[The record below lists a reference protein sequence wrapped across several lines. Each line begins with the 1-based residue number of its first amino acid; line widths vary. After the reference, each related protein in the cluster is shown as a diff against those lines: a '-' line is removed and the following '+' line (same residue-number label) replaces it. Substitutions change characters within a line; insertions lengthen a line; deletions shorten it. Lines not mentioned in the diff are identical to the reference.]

1 MHLALGHS
9 HTHSQGGACCRFGWE
24 ETQADKSA
32 ADNFVLDSSAA
43 DNFVL
48 DSFAEDNSAG
58 DKLAEG
64 SFVVGVGLPSWVVAE
79 VSNLAWSGR
88 RLGSP
93 AGFGS
98 VREFADHLP

>member
-1 MHLALGHS
+1 MHLALDHS
-9 HTHSQGGACCRFGWE
+9 HTHSLGGACCRFGWE
-24 ETQADKSA
+24 ETQADK
-32 ADNFVLDSSAA
+32 SAA